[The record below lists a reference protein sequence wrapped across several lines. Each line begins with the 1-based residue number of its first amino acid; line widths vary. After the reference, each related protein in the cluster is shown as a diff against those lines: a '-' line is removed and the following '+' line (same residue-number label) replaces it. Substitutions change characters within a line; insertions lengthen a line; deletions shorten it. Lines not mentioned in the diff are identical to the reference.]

1 MSTVNL
7 PASII
12 LMIINGKS
20 TVKICGIFIEVLT
33 NFTPEK
39 NDRANTPDVLH
50 SVDISTFLLGFV
62 HNFSCKKFFF
72 FFFLSFFSFL
82 SFFLFFFA
90 KLGFSLCC
98 TKLDIYKLTL

>member
-62 HNFSCKKFFF
+62 HNFSCKKFFSF
-72 FFFLSFFSFL
+72 SFFFSFL
-82 SFFLFFFA
+82 SFFLLLLFFF
-90 KLGFSLCC
+90 F
-98 TKLDIYKLTL
+98 